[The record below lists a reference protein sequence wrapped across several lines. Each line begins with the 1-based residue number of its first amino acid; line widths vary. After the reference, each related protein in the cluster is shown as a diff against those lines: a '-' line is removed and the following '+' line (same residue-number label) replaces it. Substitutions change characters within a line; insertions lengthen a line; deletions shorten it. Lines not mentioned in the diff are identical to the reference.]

1 MTNPGATLLTT
12 TYRRLLGYAWVHWR
26 AFMLAIVGMVL
37 VALAQPAFAALMKT
51 MLDGSFVEKD
61 PQTIKWLPLVLFM
74 VFLVRAFAGFLSEYY
89 IALVGRH
96 VIVALREEMFRKL
109 LQLPNNYYDKNS
121 TGITIAKFTYNV
133 EQVTQAA
140 TGAITILVRDALM
153 VISLIGYLIYLSPM
167 LASAFVIIGPII
179 ALLVGSVSKR
189 FRKISQRIQQSMG
202 KVTHVVEESVQA
214 QRVVKIFGGQ
224 HYEINR
230 FHEINKSN
238 MQQQMK
244 LAATTSISTPLIQI
258 FVAIALA
265 GIVHLATRPEMQ
277 EVITVGTF
285 VAFMAAM
292 MMMFAPIK
300 NLTSVNAVIQRG
312 IAAAE
317 SIFELLDTDAE
328 RDTGRFELA
337 RVRGEIQFNDV
348 TFSYLSHHD
357 RAVLKSINVHIQP
370 GQTVALVGKSGS
382 GKSTMV
388 NLLPRLYDD
397 YTGELLIDGCD
408 IRDFTLLSLR
418 DQIAYVGQEIVLF
431 NDTIAHNIAYG
442 RLKDVTEEQIIAAAR
457 AAHAWEFI
465 ERMANGLQTIV
476 GERGVMLSGGQRQR
490 IAIARALLKDAPIL
504 IMDEATS
511 ALDSESERHI
521 QAALEALLKN
531 RTTLVIAHRLSTI
544 ENADVILVMEEGRI
558 VEKGTHHDL
567 LHLNGAY
574 ANFYRLQFSDN
585 KHDPENLS

>member
-1 MTNPGATLLTT
+1 MSATAPSLMPS
-12 TYRRLLGYAWVHWR
+12 TYRRLLGYALTQWR
-26 AFMLAIVGMVL
+26 AFMLAILGMVL
-37 VALAQPAFAALMKT
+37 VALSQPAFAALMKT
-51 MLDGSFVEKD
+51 MLDGSFVAKD
-61 PQTIKWLPLVLFM
+61 PQTIKWLPLVLFA

-109 LQLPNNYYDKNS
+109 LQLPNYYYDKNS
-121 TGITIAKFTYNV
+121 TGNTISKFTYNV

-140 TGAITILVRDALM
+140 TGAVTILIRDVLM
-153 VISLIGYLIYLSPM
+153 VGSLIGYLFYLSPM
-167 LASAFVIIGPII
+167 LASVFLVIGPVI

-202 KVTHVVEESVQA
+202 KVTHIVEESIQA

-224 HYEINR
+224 HYETKR
-230 FHEINKSN
+230 FHDINKTN

-244 LAATTSISTPLIQI
+244 LTATTSISTPVIQV
-258 FVAIALA
+258 FVAFALA
-265 GIVHLATRPEMQ
+265 GIVHLATRPDMQ
-277 EVITVGTF
+277 EIITVGTF

-328 RDTGRFELA
+328 KDSGTYESP
-337 RVRGEIQFNDV
+337 RVRGEILFRDV
-348 TFSYLSHHD
+348 TFNYRSN
-357 RAVLKSINVHIQP
+357 AEKIILKSINLHMQP
-370 GQTVALVGKSGS
+370 GHTVALVGKSGS
-382 GKSTMV
+382 GKSTLV

-397 YTGELLIDGCD
+397 YTGNILLDGRD
-408 IRDFTLLSLR
+408 IRDFTLLNLR

-442 RLKDVTEEQIIAAAR
+442 RLQDVTEQQIIAAAK

-465 ERMANGLQTIV
+465 EHMTEGLQTVV

-504 IMDEATS
+504 IMDEAMS
-511 ALDSESERHI
+511 ALDTESERYI
-521 QAALEALLKN
+521 QDALVTLLKN
-531 RTTLVIAHRLSTI
+531 RTTLVVAHRLSTI
-544 ENADVILVMEEGRI
+544 ENADLILVMEEGRI
-558 VEKGTHHDL
+558 VESGSHAGL
-567 LHLNGAY
+567 LQLNGAY
-574 ANFYRLQFSDN
+574 ANFYRLQFSEN
-585 KHDPENLS
+585 KHETA